1 MIGRVLWGEFFNNR
15 DWPMASAVAIIMLLI
30 LLVPIL
36 VFNRFQQKEMEGKL
50 T

>member
-1 MIGRVLWGEFFNNR
+1 MNR
-15 DWPMASAVAIIMLLI
+15 PLPLASFARLLLLL

-36 VFNRFQQKEMEGKL
+36 VFNRFQQKEMEGRL